1 MISDALVFLKDLL
14 NEHLCAQSGQTL
26 GEAEDKVVFIDGEN
40 LDPISFKLG
49 AVTCLLINIEEEKLL
64 RAPDPYVRTTSD
76 GTKVRVQP
84 DIRMNLYVLFVARFK
99 QYEKGLSYLSRIL
112 EYFQTNRVLDHTNSP
127 ALSDPIDRLIMELT
141 TLAFAE
147 QNEVWNALRTTYHPS
162 MLYKVRMLVLQQD
175 VALAGSGVGE
185 KELAVAP

>member
-1 MISDALVFLKDLL
+1 MISDALTFLKDLL
-14 NEHLCAQSGQTL
+14 NEHLCARSGQSL

-64 RAPDPYVRTTSD
+64 RAADPYLRVTAD
-76 GTKVRVQP
+76 GTRVRVQP

-99 QYEKGLSYLSRIL
+99 QYEKGLSYLSQIL
-112 EYFQTNRVLDHTNSP
+112 EYFQTNRVLDHQNSP
-127 ALSDPIDRLIMELT
+127 ALSDEIDRLTMELT

-147 QNEVWNALRTTYHPS
+147 QNEIWNALRTTYHPS
-162 MLYKVRMLVLQQD
+162 VLYKVRMLVLQED
-175 VALAGSGVGE
+175 VAPSGDGVGE
-185 KELAVAP
+185 KEVSVAP

>member
-1 MISDALVFLKDLL
+1 MISNALTFLKDLL

-64 RAPDPYVRTTSD
+64 RAADPYLRVTAD
-76 GTKVRVQP
+76 GTRVRVQP
-84 DIRMNLYVLFVARFK
+84 DIRMNLHVLFVARFK
-99 QYEKGLSYLSRIL
+99 QYEKGLSYLSKIL
-112 EYFQTNRVLDHTNSP
+112 EYFQTNRVLDHQNSP
-127 ALSDPIDRLIMELT
+127 ALSDDIDRLTMELT

-147 QNEVWNALRTTYHPS
+147 QNEIWNALRTTYHPS
-162 MLYKVRMLVLQQD
+162 VLYKVRMLVLQED
-175 VALAGSGVGE
+175 VAPTGDGVGE
-185 KELAVAP
+185 KEVSVAP